1 VGGTGGTF
9 TAVGSL
15 NNDTILFNPTGATGA
30 RSVRVVVTDPFGAK
44 DSSTQ
49 VISFNN
55 PTPIAIIDDTVCGVQ
70 PGILRATASPA
81 TDILRWY
88 ASPTS
93 FAPLAEGTTFTT
105 PPVSANTKFYVR
117 QFTSLLDSAG
127 TLGTVT
133 VSNSTVP
140 QGLRMNVNQRLIIN
154 SADILPF
161 GPPNSSGTITVELRD
176 NAGTTLETLSNIPF
190 NYNTGGTAATTAAT
204 ATPVTIPLGF
214 LIQPGT
220 GYDIIVTNVTGA
232 NFVHRDFVFPSPYPQ
247 ASTSSSFSITAGI
260 NNFGVTNFQHF
271 YLFNL
276 RSEQGCW
283 GGPAVDSVRFDNPPT
298 LTLSRKSDSVCSGA
312 STTPF
317 GITSPSPASIY
328 NTYVWSPA
336 TNISGTI
343 ATGYVFSEPNPGNY
357 TYIITAT
364 QTGGQQCV
372 NRDTFNLKVKNIP
385 LPILKNPTTASVD
398 ICNGAIQPIEAN
410 SANIVAGAKIGTGTA
425 GSTLDATVVF
435 NSQWH
440 DQRTQHLYLASE
452 LTAAGFKAG
461 KIDSVHYLV
470 TSNTSATATLPTFNM
485 SYKMAHT
492 NATSLSGY
500 INGVTFTDCYSNAAF
515 PNPPSGST
523 VRFPFSSAFIWDGTS
538 NVLVEIC
545 QDNTAFSGFI
555 GFEATAQTNPMV
567 FGTRQDNNSG
577 LCVNNSASF
586 NQTMRVNPTF
596 FQFVKY
602 PIAWSPNTNLFT
614 NAGASSAYI
623 SGARDTVWSAHN
635 DTIKYFMTAT
645 HPNGC
650 AIKDSIVLNI
660 KDTVT
665 INTQPPAFAAFCAGD
680 TLKLSVAA
688 SSSSPMTYQW
698 KKNGLNISIGLNASA
713 GTNMLIIPNC
723 VQADSGGYELEIST
737 GAPCGPKTS
746 IVSTVKVRL
755 PIVITTQPKD
765 TTVCLGAPFA
775 LNAAASN
782 DSSRTWTQIG
792 GTNTATTNTFS
803 VTAAAYSDS
812 GRYFITYIPQ
822 TPCAVKHSD
831 TVRARVLPAAQILTD
846 PATLTS
852 LCIGDS
858 VILKPTHS
866 AALGFQWLK
875 NGSPIPGLAATR
887 DTLVVKAN
895 SQADSG
901 IYQLVVKSPTGCNP
915 DTTSITAGIV
925 KVNLPVNITVQPL
938 SKTFVC
944 QNSPFNA
951 SVTASNT
958 SGYQWE
964 KNAVTIFAATN
975 SSFIINS
982 TQPSDAGVFRVLVK
996 GIAPCPDVYS
1006 TNDTLVVTT
1015 LAAITTP
1022 PTAFQVCEDQS
1033 INITGAASNAASYQW
1048 LRNGLA
1054 ISPNGNVQTYTKGG
1068 SPATMADSG
1077 MYRLVAL
1084 SNPAGA
1090 TTCKA
1095 DTSVAVLGAVVRK
1108 IQITTQPLA
1117 NTFVCQNSAFN
1128 TSIVAQN
1135 VTGYQWR
1142 KGASNVS
1149 TGTGGT
1155 TANYSISS
1163 TQPADAGVYSVLMTG
1178 NTPCPT
1184 VTSTNNILAVT
1195 TLAAITTPPTAFQVC
1210 EDQFINITGVASN
1223 AASYQWL
1230 RNGVAISPNGNV
1242 QTYTKGGLPAT
1253 MADSGRYRLVALSA
1267 NAGATTCKADTT
1279 PLPGVLGAV
1288 VRKIVV
1294 TTQPPVFSYGCLNAN
1309 FSMNIAAQNVTG
1321 YSWRLNGN
1329 PIGQTT
1335 ATMSRTPF
1343 VIADTGTYT
1352 VVMTGNSPCPSVT
1365 SANAKVDPTTA
1376 AVIST
1381 EPQSTAVCLANTLT
1395 LTVAASAQQSYQW
1408 RKNGVNIVGQ
1418 TGSSFTIPSVA
1429 YSDAATY
1436 DVIAIAFNGC
1446 TNDTSIGAVVT
1457 ISTPLA
1463 ITTPLANTDV
1473 KCEGQ
1478 NITYTTGAS
1487 GTGPFTY
1494 TWTLNGSGIGTNNAN
1509 YSKTSVL
1516 VADSGR
1522 YIVNIQGSPACP
1534 AVRDTIDLDVNKAP
1548 VIVTQPNGASPV
1560 CLGNNVVLNAAASNH
1575 TTVEWHK
1582 QGIGNLGQTGFT
1594 YSSVGSAT
1602 TSAGDYFVIAR
1613 AQPACTDV
1621 TSNIVSIQINIPANI
1636 ALQPQGMDL
1645 LENPAGSHT
1654 MSVLVS
1660 GTGPFVYKWFK
1671 NGIIIP
1677 GAVTSSFAISNYVA
1691 SIDSGNYH
1699 VEVTSPAPCSN
1710 TVVSNIAKIATV
1722 KCPKLFGDT
1731 IRAVNICAGRP
1742 FSLDITATGAK
1753 SYQWFK
1759 NNVAISGADKP
1770 NYSIPK
1776 SNPSHAGIYR
1786 CRVFA
1791 FNEAICDATY
1801 TDSIVVTVK
1810 DKPTITKHPEG
1821 IKLCAVSTH
1830 TMKVV
1835 ATFGETFQW
1844 YRNGIAI
1851 SPDGDKDSFIYNNVN
1866 TIGDEFYVE
1875 VGNNLCPSA
1884 NSNSVVI
1891 KSVIPGNQVFL
1902 ANNSEFD
1909 LIERCSDANGWTYYA
1924 TTAQTER
1931 LLMAIKKNGNMI
1943 TAKPDLELMNG
1954 IREISS
1960 INAENKG
1967 AILGGRIFNLDITGS
1982 IVNPYE
1988 LKFYYNK
1995 AEGDAVL
2002 ARLNDIKLAN
2012 PGQFSTD
2019 KIDLSFILSTQQAFT
2034 SSLWNNLTIPLNIPH
2049 TVSFKDKEF
2058 GVENGV
2064 NFVILKQLVSPKL
2077 GGTIYM
2083 DYKLKTSSG
2092 ITQVDKNGFGF
2103 SLYPVPTTDG
2113 KVTVDVSSKKLKPI
2127 TFTVTDMTGRTVAV
2141 FNEKHTSLESSH
2153 AFDFSQLAN
2162 GNYQLMISNDEES
2175 AVGRFTISK

>member
-1 VGGTGGTF
+1 MCSSSPRIPVIATVTPPPALTF
-9 TAVGSL
+9 T
-15 NNDTILFNPTGATGA
+15 
-30 RSVRVVVTDPFGAK
+30 K
-44 DSSTQ
+44 D
-49 VISFNN
+49 V
-55 PTPIAIIDDTVCGVQ
+55 
-70 PGILRATASPA
+70 
-81 TDILRWY
+81 
-88 ASPTS
+88 
-93 FAPLAEGTTFTT
+93 
-105 PPVSANTKFYVR
+105 
-117 QFTSLLDSAG
+117 
-127 TLGTVT
+127 
-133 VSNSTVP
+133 
-140 QGLRMNVNQRLIIN
+140 
-154 SADILPF
+154 
-161 GPPNSSGTITVELRD
+161 
-176 NAGTTLETLSNIPF
+176 
-190 NYNTGGTAATTAAT
+190 
-204 ATPVTIPLGF
+204 
-214 LIQPGT
+214 
-220 GYDIIVTNVTGA
+220 
-232 NFVHRDFVFPSPYPQ
+232 
-247 ASTSSSFSITAGI
+247 
-260 NNFGVTNFQHF
+260 
-271 YLFNL
+271 
-276 RSEQGCW
+276 
-283 GGPAVDSVRFDNPPT
+283 
-298 LTLSRKSDSVCSGA
+298 DSVCSGQLIDSVKLSAGAA
-312 STTPF
+312 SYTSFTWSSIPAATVPSGNIATTGVRVTNTTP
-317 GITSPSPASIY
+317 GDY
-328 NTYVWSPA
+328 K
-336 TNISGTI
+336 
-343 ATGYVFSEPNPGNY
+343 
-357 TYIITAT
+357 YIINAE
-364 QTGGQQCV
+364 QTTGSLCK
-372 NRDTFNLKVKNIP
+372 NSDTFYLKVKRIP
-385 LPILKNPTTASVD
+385 LPIVSSPSGTLNL
-398 ICNGAIQPIEAN
+398 CNGIIQELNASSKLIDSAI
-410 SANIVAGAKIGTGTA
+410 VGTGTVNIGSASGNPFRPGA
-425 GSTLDATVVF
+425 GNTAHRL
-435 NSQWH
+435 Q
-440 DQRTQHLYLASE
+440 YLIS
-452 LTAAGFKAG
+452 AAE
-461 KIDSVHYLV
+461 I
-470 TSNTSATATLPTFNM
+470 
-485 SYKMAHT
+485 
-492 NATSLSGY
+492 NATSLQAGALTAL
-500 INGVTFTDCYSNAAF
+500 GFTANNVSTGTMTNYQIRLGHTSATTLSTAF
-515 PNPPSGST
+515 LTQPSTLVHSVGTYGPTT
-523 VRFPFSSAFIWDGTS
+523 VGWNMFYFNQS
-538 NVLVEIC
+538 NVFEWNGTDNILVEIC
-545 QDNTAFSGFI
+545 YTTTTGTTATVVGGPVAGVAI
-555 GFEATAQTNPMV
+555 PTVHATAATCGTTATGTTVANRPHIRLVQNVKNPI
-567 FGTRQDNNSG
+567 T
-577 LCVNNSASF
+577 
-586 NQTMRVNPTF
+586 
-596 FQFVKY
+596 
-602 PIAWSPNTNLFT
+602 WSPTAGLFT
-614 NAGASSAYI
+614 NAVASSAYT
-623 SGARDTVWSAHN
+623 SGAKDTVWSAHN
-635 DTIKYFMTAT
+635 DTIKYYMTAT
-645 HPNGC
+645 HSNGC
-650 AIKDSIVLNI
+650 AIKDSITLNI

-665 INTQPPAFAAFCAGD
+665 ITSQPPAFAAFCAGD
-680 TLKLSVAA
+680 TLKLCVSA
-688 SSSSPMTYQW
+688 SSTSPITYQW
-698 KKNGLNISIGLNASA
+698 KRNGLNIPCALNASA
-713 GTNMLIIPNC
+713 CTPCLLIPNAAP
-723 VQADSGGYELEIST
+723 ADSGTYEVDITT
-737 GAPCGPKTS
+737 GTPCGTKTS
-746 IVSTVKVRL
+746 MASTVKVRL
-755 PIVITTQPKD
+755 PINITTQPKD

-887 DTLVVKAN
+887 DTFVVKAN

-1108 IQITTQPLA
+1108 IQITTQPLV

-1309 FSMNIAAQNVTG
+1309 FSMNIVAQNVTG

-1494 TWTLNGSGIGTNNAN
+1494 SWTLNGLGIGTNNAN

-1560 CLGNNVVLNAAASNH
+1560 CIGNNVVLNAAASNH

-1594 YSSVGSAT
+1594 YSSIGSAT

-1613 AQPACTDV
+1613 AQPACADV

-1636 ALQPQGMDL
+1636 ALQPQGIDL

-1821 IKLCAVSTH
+1821 IKMCAVSTH

-1924 TTAQTER
+1924 TTTQTER

-2083 DYKLKTSSG
+2083 DYKLKTSSSV
-2092 ITQVDKNGFGF
+2092 TQVDKNGFGF